1 LVLQFFSL
9 STLFEVVFAHGPL
22 RGLFYVQEIHM
33 QTSSLRRAARAV
45 VFAVALSGSAASM
58 AIPLMDMR
66 AEDMLPMVFEL
77 RKQLNLNAN
86 QQTLWQQ
93 VEANSRTMLRER
105 QSRREHMQAQAKALL
120 EKRDVELR
128 EVNALIEAESGMSA
142 AEDKQLR
149 ELWLTVNDALDD
161 SQRRQV
167 STFASEQLQRVEHA
181 DSPRGAAP
189 AGAGDG
195 RGGHRGGGRTGGG
208 GMHIPGSGG

>member
-22 RGLFYVQEIHM
+22 RGLFYVQEILM

-45 VFAVALSGSAASM
+45 VFALALTGSAASM

-93 VEANSRTMLRER
+93 VEAKSRTILRER
-105 QSRREHMQAQAKALL
+105 QARREHMQAQAKALL
-120 EKRDVELR
+120 EKKDVELR
-128 EVNALIEAESGMSA
+128 EVNALIEAETGMGA

-149 ELWLTVNDALDD
+149 ELWLSVNDALDD

-181 DSPRGAAP
+181 DSPRAAAP
-189 AGAGDG
+189 TGAGEG
-195 RGGHRGGGRTGGG
+195 RGGHRGGSRMGGG
-208 GMHIPGSGG
+208 GMHMPGSGG